1 MDVAQQRDIDID
13 RPSRSAQRWPP
24 MSRWQNMRG
33 LFDNE
38 SMTQLLDAYRMEN
51 LLDSDVSN
59 TNSVLMMDPVVNN
72 SWIGKSLIARTNVKP
87 DRGLTSE
94 EPSVM
99 FARKQPSDDK
109 QRFDLQRTHLL
120 LYLQQ
125 QRPHT

>member
-59 TNSVLMMDPVVNN
+59 TNSEGVSYWL
-72 SWIGKSLIARTNVKP
+72 
-87 DRGLTSE
+87 
-94 EPSVM
+94 
-99 FARKQPSDDK
+99 
-109 QRFDLQRTHLL
+109 
-120 LYLQQ
+120 
-125 QRPHT
+125 